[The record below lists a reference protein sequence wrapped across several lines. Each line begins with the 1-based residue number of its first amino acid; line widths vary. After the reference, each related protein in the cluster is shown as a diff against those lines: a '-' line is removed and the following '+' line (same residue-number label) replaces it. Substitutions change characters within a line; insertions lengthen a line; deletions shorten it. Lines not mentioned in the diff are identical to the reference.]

1 MRRLTFALI
10 LGLLISGS
18 SSAQQSLA
26 GTYKLSSRVQEFQGS
41 GPVEAFGKSPRGYL
55 ILSSKHFA
63 AFFTADIRKPG
74 TSEAEK
80 AALYDTLTGWSGRYR
95 SEGSKLIMRI
105 DASSTE
111 SGVGS
116 DMVWN
121 IQLAGNRLTLA
132 SNPQPQR
139 RDPSKIVVTTL
150 VWERVE

>member
-1 MRRLTFALI
+1 MKRRVLALI
-10 LGLLISGS
+10 LGLSISAS
-18 SSAQQSLA
+18 SLAQHSLA
-26 GTYKLSSRVQEFQGS
+26 GAYKLVSRVQEFQGS

-55 ILSSKHFA
+55 ILSPTHFA
-63 AFFTADIRKPG
+63 GFFTADNRKPG
-74 TSEAEK
+74 TSETEK
-80 AALYDTLTGWSGRYR
+80 AALYDTLTGWSGQYR

-111 SGVGS
+111 SGIGS
-116 DMVWN
+116 EMVWN
-121 IQLAGNRLTLA
+121 IQLAGNRLTLT